1 LDVGR
6 QSGDAFVD
14 TQQLL
19 QLAELYKLA
28 DKLNAVGGI
37 ERILILDLRH
47 QQIQKCTLASERT
60 GKASN

>member
-1 LDVGR
+1 
-6 QSGDAFVD
+6 
-14 TQQLL
+14 
-19 QLAELYKLA
+19 LAELYKLA

-60 GKASN
+60 GKAGN